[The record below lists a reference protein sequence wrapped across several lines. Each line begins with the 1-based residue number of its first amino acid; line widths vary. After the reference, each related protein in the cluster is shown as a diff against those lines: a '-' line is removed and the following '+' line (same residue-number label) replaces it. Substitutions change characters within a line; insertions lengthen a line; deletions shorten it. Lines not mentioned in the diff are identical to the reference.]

1 MRPFVNLSVFQSGGG
16 RFGQQSVHLIWTI
29 VGQGPTVLAV
39 NAMQVVWTFFL

>member
-16 RFGQQSVHLIWTI
+16 RFGVHLIWMI

-39 NAMQVVWTFFL
+39 NAVQVVWTFFL